1 MKITALMFQA
11 FIVGLIIGG
20 FYGDALGIRSATAK
34 SRTTETLETLKAT
47 VATQKKTLATKD
59 ATLAGLT
66 ERLEAEIALAAEL
79 RKGNEIRDATIAELT
94 KANETRDAI
103 VAAQADT
110 IAILQARVRDAD
122 PPAIPFEFKAPE

>member
-11 FIVGLIIGG
+11 FIVGLIVGG
-20 FYGDALGIRSATAK
+20 FYSDALGIRSATE
-34 SRTTETLETLKAT
+34 SRTLETLKAT
-47 VATQKKTLATKD
+47 VATQTKTLATKN

-94 KANETRDAI
+94 KVNEARDAI

-110 IAILQARVRDAD
+110 IAILRTRVREAD

>member
-1 MKITALMFQA
+1 VKTTILTLQA
-11 FIVGLIIGG
+11 FIVGLIVGG
-20 FYGDALGIRSATAK
+20 FYGDALGIRSATE
-34 SRTTETLETLKAT
+34 SRTVETLEAT

-79 RKGNEIRDATIAELT
+79 RKGNEIRDGIIAELT

-110 IAILQARVRDAD
+110 IAILQARVRAAD
-122 PPAIPFEFKAPE
+122 PPAIPFEFEAPE

>member
-11 FIVGLIIGG
+11 FIVGLIVGG
-20 FYGDALGIRSATAK
+20 FCGDASGIRSATE
-34 SRTTETLETLKAT
+34 SRTVETLKAT

-79 RKGNEIRDATIAELT
+79 RKGNEIRDGIIAELT
-94 KANETRDAI
+94 KANEARDAI

-110 IAILQARVRDAD
+110 IAILQTRVREAD
-122 PPAIPFEFKAPE
+122 QPAIPFEFEASE

>member
-1 MKITALMFQA
+1 MKTTILTLQA
-11 FIVGLIIGG
+11 FIVGLIVGG
-20 FYGDALGIRSATAK
+20 FYGDALGIRSATE
-34 SRTTETLETLKAT
+34 SRTVETLEAT

-79 RKGNEIRDATIAELT
+79 RKGNEIRDGIIAELT

-110 IAILQARVRDAD
+110 IAILQARVRAAD
-122 PPAIPFEFKAPE
+122 PPAIPFEFEAPE

>member
-11 FIVGLIIGG
+11 FIVGLIVGG
-20 FYGDALGIRSATAK
+20 FYGDALEIRSATE
-34 SRTTETLETLKAT
+34 SRTIEELRAT

-94 KANETRDAI
+94 KENETRDAI

-110 IAILQARVRDAD
+110 IAILQARVREAD
-122 PPAIPFEFKAPE
+122 TPAIPFEFEAPE

>member
-20 FYGDALGIRSATAK
+20 FYGDALGIRSETE
-34 SRTTETLETLKAT
+34 SRTIETLEAT
-47 VATQKKTLATKD
+47 VATQTKTLATKD

-66 ERLEAEIALAAEL
+66 ERLEAEIAFVAEL
-79 RKGNEIRDATIAELT
+79 RKGNEIRDGIITELT
-94 KANETRDAI
+94 KGNEARDAI

-110 IAILQARVRDAD
+110 IAILQARVREAD
-122 PPAIPFEFKAPE
+122 PPAIPFEFEAPE